1 MNLDDLFGGQAFD
14 IAIFIVYS
22 IANTRFLLIN
32 IHITG
37 TVTRSRYCY
46 GYDLMKLSLHQ
57 YKAGTGWDID
67 PDSSLDSPQTLL
79 LFFASPVVADVA
91 DALQSLESVFRQSVM
106 FGCSSAGEIYNDE
119 INDHSISLAI
129 VKLEHTPIRLAVDEL
144 SGTNPSIAAGANL
157 AKQLQQDDLRAV
169 MLLSD
174 GLMVNGSQLIN
185 SLSKNL
191 SEDIVITGG
200 LAGDSDRFEKTWV
213 WADGAMK
220 PGHVC
225 AVGFY
230 GDRVGVG
237 HGSRG
242 GWDMLGP
249 EREVTRSD
257 ANVLYELDGQHALD
271 LYKKYL
277 GDRADGLP
285 ATGLLFPL
293 AIRNEEEADGNTVR
307 TILAVNEDD
316 HSITFA
322 GDIPQGSYVRLMRA
336 NFDRLIDGAADAS
349 TDIDTASYS
358 MGPILN
364 VAISC
369 VGRRLVLGP
378 RTEEEIEAAL
388 DGLPEGTR
396 QIGYYSY
403 GEISPLASG
412 RCDLHNQTMTLT
424 TIWENQPG
432 E

>member
-1 MNLDDLFGGQAFD
+1 MGQYF
-14 IAIFIVYS
+14 S
-22 IANTRFLLIN
+22 
-32 IHITG
+32 
-37 TVTRSRYCY
+37 
-46 GYDLMKLSLHQ
+46 GYDFMKLSLHQ
-57 YKAGTGWDID
+57 YTVGFGWDSEPD
-67 PDSSLDSPQTLL
+67 PAFDSSHTLL
-79 LFFASPVVADVA
+79 LFFASPVGEEVAA
-91 DALQSLESVFRQSVM
+91 ALQSLESVFTQSIM
-106 FGCSSAGEIYNDE
+106 LGCSSAGEIFNDE

-129 VKLEHTPIRLAVDEL
+129 LKLEHTPIRLVVDKL
-144 SGTNPSIAAGANL
+144 SATNPSSAVGTKL
-157 AKQLQQDDLRAV
+157 AKRLKHDDLRAV
-169 MLLSD
+169 MVLSD
-174 GLMVNGSQLIN
+174 GLVVNGSKLID

-191 SEDIVITGG
+191 SKNVVITGG
-200 LAGDSDRFEKTWV
+200 LAADADRFERTWV
-213 WADGAMK
+213 WANGTMK
-220 PGHVC
+220 SGYVC

-230 GDRVGVG
+230 GDRIGIG

-249 EREVTRSD
+249 EREVTHSD
-257 ANVLYELDGQHALD
+257 ANVLYELDGQPALD

-277 GDRADGLP
+277 GDRAEGLP

-293 AIRNEEEADGNTVR
+293 AIRNEEEADGSTVR
-307 TILAVNEDD
+307 TILAVNDAD

-336 NFDRLIDGAADAS
+336 NFDRLIDGAADAAA
-349 TDIDTASYS
+349 DINTRDYS
-358 MGPILN
+358 SGPILN

-396 QIGYYSY
+396 QVGYYSY

-424 TIWENQPG
+424 TIWEN
-432 E
+432 

>member
-1 MNLDDLFGGQAFD
+1 
-14 IAIFIVYS
+14 
-22 IANTRFLLIN
+22 
-32 IHITG
+32 
-37 TVTRSRYCY
+37 
-46 GYDLMKLSLHQ
+46 
-57 YKAGTGWDID
+57 
-67 PDSSLDSPQTLL
+67 
-79 LFFASPVVADVA
+79 
-91 DALQSLESVFRQSVM
+91 
-106 FGCSSAGEIYNDE
+106 
-119 INDHSISLAI
+119 
-129 VKLEHTPIRLAVDEL
+129 
-144 SGTNPSIAAGANL
+144 
-157 AKQLQQDDLRAV
+157 
-169 MLLSD
+169 
-174 GLMVNGSQLIN
+174 
-185 SLSKNL
+185 
-191 SEDIVITGG
+191 
-200 LAGDSDRFEKTWV
+200 
-213 WADGAMK
+213 
-220 PGHVC
+220 
-225 AVGFY
+225 
-230 GDRVGVG
+230 
-237 HGSRG
+237 
-242 GWDMLGP
+242 MLGP

-349 TDIDTASYS
+349 ADIDTASYS